1 MIHEGSLFP
10 LKFDVIEE
18 IENVLFVS
26 ENVQFVIDQ
35 GRSVTNP

>member
-1 MIHEGSLFP
+1 MIREGSLFP